1 MLKTIRCTVNGKA
14 RELSF
19 DVRASLLEVLRAEGL
34 TSSKQGCGVGECGAC
49 TVLVDNIPVDSCI
62 FLAVWADG
70 KTIRTAEGEAKGN
83 RLSRVQ
89 QAYVDAGAVQCGFCT
104 PGLVMSSTAFI
115 EKHKGQP
122 VTREEIRRGHAGNL
136 CRCTGYDAIIAA
148 VEKLPQRHTAAKYL
162 CLSPQAGRA
171 MPPSSKLS
179 KISRVF
185 QQTCP
190 VHDSHV
196 QGLSVLGG
204 IIRNHSTTGE
214 RPWPRQK
221 AYWNGFSS

>member
-104 PGLVMSSTAFI
+104 PGFILTA
-115 EKHKGQP
+115 
-122 VTREEIRRGHAGNL
+122 TEIVNSGKEYTDDELRKLLSGHL
-136 CRCTGYDAIIAA
+136 CRCTGYQNIFRA
-148 VEKLPQRHTAAKYL
+148 VKKTMLR
-162 CLSPQAGRA
+162 R
-171 MPPSSKLS
+171 
-179 KISRVF
+179 
-185 QQTCP
+185 
-190 VHDSHV
+190 
-196 QGLSVLGG
+196 LGKTEEAENV
-204 IIRNHSTTGE
+204 R
-214 RPWPRQK
+214 
-221 AYWNGFSS
+221 